1 MNSPWWNDTKYIA
14 VEYNDFVI
22 VYGEL
27 RVKYNLN
34 VGDIIK
40 QDDVLGNI
48 IPVLKS
54 PKNGRPASML
64 HSELYNKNLY
74 TEPKEWINEIPKGLL
89 NPLILLE
96 FLNIKAK

>member
-40 QDDVLGNI
+40 QDYVHL
-48 IPVLKS
+48 
-54 PKNGRPASML
+54 
-64 HSELYNKNLY
+64 
-74 TEPKEWINEIPKGLL
+74 EIL
-89 NPLILLE
+89 
-96 FLNIKAK
+96 FLF